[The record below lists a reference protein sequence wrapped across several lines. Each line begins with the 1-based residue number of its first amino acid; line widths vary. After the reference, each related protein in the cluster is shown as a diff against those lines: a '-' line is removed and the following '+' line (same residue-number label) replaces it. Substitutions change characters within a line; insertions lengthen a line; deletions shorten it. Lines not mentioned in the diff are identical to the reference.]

1 MENEQNTQPAAAP
14 AETPMPALDIVLAS
28 ASPRRK
34 QLLEDAG
41 VRFVVHASEVDE
53 TLEPDLLA
61 DPPEACKKLA
71 ERKAGAVV
79 QEVLAEDYTGM
90 AAVIGADTMVVC
102 EGEIF
107 GKPVSLSDAKRMLR
121 CLSGRTHEVLT
132 AVSVWMVAAPEP
144 ENISL
149 GFRTFVD
156 RSAVTFRELTD
167 EEIVDYLRKGESF
180 DKAGAYAVQGA
191 GADLVARVDGAMDT
205 VIGLPVGR
213 LLEEFPDFAGRL
225 FFCCWCPGTWGVGR
239 PAGGPT
245 TRRWAAA
252 PPDLSV
258 ESRARTSKCA
268 SPALSPRSRAPQ
280 PPSLTCCASL
290 WHFQPIVPVPI
301 AKCKNR
307 DRQAGVTVSSPFPGK
322 AMVH

>member
-180 DKAGAYAVQGA
+180 DKGRSRSGGARRRRDGHRHRPARRSFAGGVPGLR
-191 GADLVARVDGAMDT
+191 GFGVLTDGE
-205 VIGLPVGR
+205 R
-213 LLEEFPDFAGRL
+213 LDAGRL
-225 FFCCWCPGTWGVGR
+225 RR
-239 PAGGPT
+239 PISQSSRGLAHRNALRLRSPHDPA
-245 TRRWAAA
+245 RRN
-252 PPDLSV
+252 L
-258 ESRARTSKCA
+258 
-268 SPALSPRSRAPQ
+268 PR
-280 PPSLTCCASL
+280 
-290 WHFQPIVPVPI
+290 
-301 AKCKNR
+301 
-307 DRQAGVTVSSPFPGK
+307 
-322 AMVH
+322 

>member
-132 AVSVWMVAAPEP
+132 AVSVWMVGKV
-144 ENISL
+144 SL

-213 LLEEFPDFAGRL
+213 LLEEFPDFAG
-225 FFCCWCPGTWGVGR
+225 
-239 PAGGPT
+239 
-245 TRRWAAA
+245 
-252 PPDLSV
+252 S
-258 ESRARTSKCA
+258 A
-268 SPALSPRSRAPQ
+268 S
-280 PPSLTCCASL
+280 
-290 WHFQPIVPVPI
+290 
-301 AKCKNR
+301 
-307 DRQAGVTVSSPFPGK
+307 
-322 AMVH
+322 

>member
-191 GADLVARVDGAMDT
+191 
-205 VIGLPVGR
+205 
-213 LLEEFPDFAGRL
+213 
-225 FFCCWCPGTWGVGR
+225 
-239 PAGGPT
+239 
-245 TRRWAAA
+245 
-252 PPDLSV
+252 
-258 ESRARTSKCA
+258 
-268 SPALSPRSRAPQ
+268 
-280 PPSLTCCASL
+280 
-290 WHFQPIVPVPI
+290 
-301 AKCKNR
+301 
-307 DRQAGVTVSSPFPGK
+307 
-322 AMVH
+322 

>member
-1 MENEQNTQPAAAP
+1 MSEQPMPQDAAQENEQAAAEQAQA
-14 AETPMPALDIVLAS
+14 AEQPMTVDVILAS
-28 ASPRRK
+28 GSPRRK
-34 QLLEDAG
+34 ELLEREG
-41 VRFVVHASEVDE
+41 VSFTIRVSEVDE
-53 TLEPDLLA
+53 SLEPDLEA
-61 DPPEACKKLA
+61 NPPEAVKKLA

-79 QEVLAEDYTGM
+79 QEVLGEGYTGM
-90 AAVIGADTMVVC
+90 AAIIGADTMVVC

-213 LLEEFPDFAGRL
+213 LLEEFPDFAG
-225 FFCCWCPGTWGVGR
+225 
-239 PAGGPT
+239 
-245 TRRWAAA
+245 
-252 PPDLSV
+252 S
-258 ESRARTSKCA
+258 A
-268 SPALSPRSRAPQ
+268 S
-280 PPSLTCCASL
+280 
-290 WHFQPIVPVPI
+290 
-301 AKCKNR
+301 
-307 DRQAGVTVSSPFPGK
+307 
-322 AMVH
+322 

>member
-1 MENEQNTQPAAAP
+1 MDNEQNTQPAAAP

-213 LLEEFPDFAGRL
+213 LLEEFPDFAG
-225 FFCCWCPGTWGVGR
+225 GATVR
-239 PAGGPT
+239 PAHDSTLGGCAARSLSRVEGSHIEMRFACALPT
-245 TRRWAAA
+245 IPRAATA
-252 PPDLSV
+252 LADLL
-258 ESRARTSKCA
+258 R
-268 SPALSPRSRAPQ
+268 Q
-280 PPSLTCCASL
+280 PMAFSTYRPSSHCE
-290 WHFQPIVPVPI
+290 
-301 AKCKNR
+301 
-307 DRQAGVTVSSPFPGK
+307 
-322 AMVH
+322 M